1 VPYYTFKLAS
11 SKKSVLTKQFTT
23 QDCIDLHFL
32 LANKDI
38 QGVDAFCEKKFVEYT
53 GESVSLNCL
62 DKFLYLFSQKILS
75 HSFFTTVVHSTKV
88 NGENKKTPRK
98 VNLVNIYNSIS
109 DAEFKQKDVFEQG
122 DLRIEYGIPVNLS
135 DSKLFNFYS
144 VQVGNIKNSK
154 INEFDCSSMSF
165 LPLRLYRDIL
175 EMQTNNSKIIKSEY
189 FEKNFLTELEFNN
202 SSFLFILDFIY
213 SENVGDFYTL
223 SFTMCKD
230 HNISFEHIKSVT
242 MRELYLL
249 VDTINKDVQE
259 KKQKQKSNE
268 RAI

>member
-1 VPYYTFKLAS
+1 MPYYTFKLAS

-38 QGVDAFCEKKFVEYT
+38 QGVDAFCEKKFFEYT
-53 GESVSLNCL
+53 GEIVLLHSL

-75 HSFFTTVVHSTKV
+75 HSFFTTVVHSIKEKGTTKK
-88 NGENKKTPRK
+88 NPIKI
-98 VNLVNIYNSIS
+98 NLVKIYNLIS
-109 DAEFKQKDVFEQG
+109 DSQFKLKDVFEEG
-122 DLRIEYGIPVNLS
+122 DLKIEYGIPHNLS

-144 VQVGNIKNSK
+144 VQIGDIKYSE
-154 INEFDCSSMSF
+154 INEYDCSTMSF
-165 LPLRLYRDIL
+165 LPLRLYQDIL
-175 EMQTNNSKIIKSEY
+175 EMQTKNSKLIKSEY
-189 FEKNFLTELEFNN
+189 YEKNFLTELEFNN
-202 SSFLFILDFIY
+202 SSFLFLLDFIY

-223 SFTMCKD
+223 TFTMCKD
-230 HNISFEHIKSVT
+230 HNISYEHIKSIT

-268 RAI
+268 